1 MFTFAGDERML
12 SSIHK
17 KYFDSHR
24 AATRFAVRMV
34 DRHGFVIVTSTSTNP
49 MFQRRIMAVDP
60 YVLIASIE
68 RLVFDHPLHGLHV
81 EWVDTRTS
89 IWARLVRRARA
100 FVQSLGIQTSQ
111 VAA

>member
-1 MFTFAGDERML
+1 ML

-34 DRHGFVIVTSTSTNP
+34 DRHGFVIVTSSSPNT
-49 MFQRRIMAVDP
+49 MFPRRVMAVDP
-60 YVLIASIE
+60 YVLIASLE
-68 RLVFDHPLHGLHV
+68 RLVFDHPVHGLYV

-89 IWARLVRRARA
+89 LWARLVRRARA
-100 FVQSLGIQTSQ
+100 WVHSFGIQTSQ
-111 VAA
+111 VAVS